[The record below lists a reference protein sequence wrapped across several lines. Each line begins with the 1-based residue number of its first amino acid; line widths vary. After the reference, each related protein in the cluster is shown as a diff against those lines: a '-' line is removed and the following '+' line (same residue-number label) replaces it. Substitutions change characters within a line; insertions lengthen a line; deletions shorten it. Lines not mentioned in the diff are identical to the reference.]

1 MTDRHIHVLTY
12 EVSMAEIKSA
22 LCVKNFGIEFDGNG
36 YITGVTF
43 AGQTMPAREVMERV
57 DADRSE
63 RHGCNR
69 LAA

>member
-1 MTDRHIHVLTY
+1 MIDRYMHQLTY
-12 EVSMAEIKSA
+12 EVSVNEIRSA

-69 LAA
+69 VAA